1 MHAQRASLN
10 DRRRLFLTTLATGF
24 FGASAAVR
32 IGRGASAIS
41 AWTGTGTNSLLEQA
55 RPQEKGRLAIVKVE
69 PMIMRF
75 QRGQQGA
82 LGGNYCLV
90 CRVETDE
97 GIVGWGEGTN
107 FPKVAPIATEIELNR
122 PALIGQSAWD
132 IEKIWYTLYRGRN
145 AMHGSAVQSAISAID
160 IALWDIVGQKLDVPV
175 YRLLGGKVN
184 DKLKKYLS
192 SPFGRLPRTPD
203 AYGRRTKEL
212 VAQGAV
218 AGKWDPFVTP
228 ADEINLA
235 GTDYNLPR
243 QATLHTINET
253 RALVRA
259 VREAGPDFEICVEA
273 HAKFNVG
280 SAVRIAKAIEE
291 YNPMFLE
298 EPVPPENVEAML
310 EVQRATSIPIAAG
323 ERLKS
328 RLEARE
334 YLERDAIRLYQ
345 PDAARIGGITEFRKA
360 IAMAESHFIPVAPH
374 NPNGIVCFAAHL
386 HLSASASNFTI
397 FEEGIGGD
405 AAACREA
412 FGAWQESPAYFWPL
426 ETAGIGLRGFTP
438 AFVREHVVDLA
449 TAERDTTGAVER

>member
-1 MHAQRASLN
+1 MRTRAASVN
-10 DRRRLFLTTLATGF
+10 DRRRAFLSTLATGF

-32 IGRGASAIS
+32 IGRGDSAVS
-41 AWTGTGTNSLLEQA
+41 AWTGTDTNSLLNQA
-55 RPQEKGRLAIVKVE
+55 RPMEKGTLKIVKVE

-75 QRGQQGA
+75 RRNEQGH
-82 LGGNYCLV
+82 LGGNFCLV
-90 CRVETDE
+90 CRIETDE
-97 GIVGWGEGTN
+97 GLVGWGEGTN
-107 FPKVAPIATEIELNR
+107 FPKVAPIATEIEMNAPSIVGR
-122 PALIGQSAWD
+122 SAWD

-145 AMHGSAVQSAISAID
+145 AMHGSAVQSAISAVD
-160 IALWDIVGQKLDVPV
+160 IALWDIVGQKLNVPT

-192 SPFGRLPRTPD
+192 SPFGRLPRTPE
-203 AYGRRTKEL
+203 AYGKRTKEL
-212 VAQGAV
+212 VAQGAL
-218 AGKWDPFVTP
+218 AGKWDPFITP
-228 ADEINLA
+228 EGEINLA

-291 YNPMFLE
+291 FNPMFLE
-298 EPVPPENVEAML
+298 EPVPPENVDAML

-328 RLEARE
+328 RLEARD
-334 YLERDAIRLYQ
+334 YLEREAIRLYQ

-386 HLSASASNFTI
+386 HLSASASNFVI
-397 FEEGIGGD
+397 FEEGIGAD
-405 AAACREA
+405 TAACREA

-426 ETAGIGLRGFTP
+426 ETPGIGLRGFTP
-438 AFVREHVVDLA
+438 AFVKDHVVDRE
-449 TAERDTTGAVER
+449 TAERDTAGAAER

>member
-1 MHAQRASLN
+1 MRERATSVS
-10 DRRRLFLTTLATGF
+10 DTRRTFLATLATGF
-24 FGASAAVR
+24 FGAGAAVK
-32 IGRGASAIS
+32 IGRGDSAVG
-41 AWTGTGTNSLLEQA
+41 AWTGADSNSLLNQA
-55 RPQEKGRLAIVKVE
+55 RPQEKSQLTIAKVE

-75 QRGQQGA
+75 RRNDQGR
-82 LGGNYCLV
+82 LGGTYCLV
-90 CRVETDE
+90 CRIVTDE

-107 FPKVAPIATEIELNR
+107 FPKVAPIATEIEMNA
-122 PALIGQSAWD
+122 PSIVGKSAWD

-160 IALWDIVGQKLDVPV
+160 IALWDIVGQKLNVPV

-192 SPFGRLPRTPD
+192 APFGRLPRTPD
-203 AYGRRTKEL
+203 AYGKRTKEP
-212 VAQGAV
+212 VAQGAI

-243 QATLHTINET
+243 QATLQTINET

-259 VREAGPDFEICVEA
+259 VREGGPDFEICIEA

-298 EPVPPENVEAML
+298 EPVPPENVDAML

-328 RLEARE
+328 RLEARD
-334 YLERDAIRLYQ
+334 YLERGAIRLYQ

-360 IAMAESHFIPVAPH
+360 IALAESHFIPIAPH

-386 HLSASASNFTI
+386 HLATAASNFTI
-397 FEEGIGGD
+397 FEEGIGAD

-412 FGAWQESPAYFWPL
+412 FNAWQESPAYFWPL
-426 ETAGIGLRGFTP
+426 ETPGIGLRGFTP
-438 AFVREHVVDLA
+438 EFVREHVVDLA
-449 TAERDTTGAVER
+449 TAERDTTGAR

>member
-1 MHAQRASLN
+1 MR
-10 DRRRLFLTTLATGF
+10 DETTLTTDGRRGFLEKLAAGL
-24 FGASAAVR
+24 FGAGAAVR
-32 IGRGASAIS
+32 FGRGDSAVS
-41 AWTGTGTNSLLEQA
+41 AWTGTETNSVLNQA
-55 RPQEKGRLAIVKVE
+55 RPIEKGQLRIVKVE

-75 QRGQQGA
+75 RRDPQGR
-82 LGGNYCLV
+82 LSGTYCLV
-90 CRVETDE
+90 CRIETDE

-122 PALIGQSAWD
+122 SAIVGQSAWD

-160 IALWDIVGQKLDVPV
+160 IALWDIVGQKLNVPV
-175 YRLLGGKVN
+175 YRLLGGKMN
-184 DKLKKYLS
+184 DRLKKYLS
-192 SPFGRLPRTPD
+192 GPFGRLPRTPE
-203 AYGRRTKEL
+203 AYGKRTKEL
-212 VAQGAV
+212 VAQGAL
-218 AGKWDPFVTP
+218 AGKWDPFITP
-228 ADEINLA
+228 EDEINLV

-243 QATLHTINET
+243 QATLKTINEV

-259 VREAGPDFEICVEA
+259 VREGGPEFEICIEA

-291 YNPMFLE
+291 FNPMFLE
-298 EPVPPENVEAML
+298 EPVPPENVGPMI

-334 YLERDAIRLYQ
+334 YLEREAIRLYQ

-360 IAMAESHFIPVAPH
+360 VSMAESHFIPIAPH

-386 HLSASASNFTI
+386 HLAASASNFAI
-397 FEEGIGGD
+397 FEEGIGAD

-412 FGAWQESPAYFWPL
+412 FGAWQDSHAYFWVP
-426 ETAGIGLRGFTP
+426 ETPGMGLRGFTP
-438 AFVREHVVDLA
+438 AYVRDHTVDLA
-449 TAERDTTGAVER
+449 TAERDTSAAL

>member
-1 MHAQRASLN
+1 MRERP
-10 DRRRLFLTTLATGF
+10 DVITDGRRNFLAKMATGF
-24 FGASAAVR
+24 FGAGAAVK
-32 IGRGASAIS
+32 IGRGNSAVS
-41 AWTGTGTNSLLEQA
+41 AWTGAETNSLLNQA
-55 RPQEKGRLAIVKVE
+55 RPQDKGQLKIVKVE

-75 QRGQQGA
+75 RRDDQGR
-82 LGGNYCLV
+82 LSGNYCLV

-107 FPKVAPIATEIELNR
+107 FPKVATIATEIEMVR
-122 PALIGQSAWD
+122 PQVIGQSAWD

-145 AMHGSAVQSAISAID
+145 AMHGSSVQSAISAID

-175 YRLLGGKVN
+175 YRLLGGKIN

-203 AYGRRTKEL
+203 AYAKRTKEL
-212 VAQGAV
+212 VAQGAL

-228 ADEINLA
+228 ADEINLV

-243 QATLHTINET
+243 QATLKTINDVH
-253 RALVRA
+253 AQVRA
-259 VREAGPDFEICVEA
+259 VREGGPDFEMCIEA

-291 YNPMFLE
+291 FNPMFLE
-298 EPVPPENVEAML
+298 EPVPPENAEAML
-310 EVQRATSIPIAAG
+310 EVQRSTSIPIAAG

-328 RLEARE
+328 RLEARD
-334 YLERDAIRLYQ
+334 YLERGAIRLYQ

-360 IAMAESHFIPVAPH
+360 CSMAETHFIPVSPH

-386 HLSASASNFTI
+386 QLVTSTSNFTI

-405 AAACREA
+405 GAACREA
-412 FGAWQESPAYFWPL
+412 FGAWQDSPAYFWPP
-426 ETAGIGLRGFTP
+426 ETPGLGLRGFTP
-438 AFVREHVVDLA
+438 AYVRDHSVDLA
-449 TAERDTTGAVER
+449 TAERETTAP